1 MHVKYFGGAIVSSHH
16 VAISGSVQVI
26 NNSAKQGGAIY
37 ADVVNVTIA
46 DTTQAVFQGNHA
58 KTFGGAIASSQ
69 HVAITGSVQ
78 FINNSANNRSGG
90 AIGSVVM

>member
-1 MHVKYFGGAIVSSHH
+1 MEMETVEN
-16 VAISGSVQVI
+16 GSIQVRKRHGP
-26 NNSAKQGGAIY
+26 SRPPYIY

-69 HVAITGSVQ
+69 HVAITTGSVQ